1 MGSLVCEAKG
11 NMLIDNDM
19 SEQIKIQLP
28 DGSVREVAQGT
39 TPFDVAMSISP
50 RLAAAVVVARIRP
63 LTTPVVAGETAVEEA
78 DEAQTEAGMY
88 GSASELG
95 ERLVDLAAPLNEDV
109 ALELLKESDEAALK
123 VVRHSAAHV
132 MATAILELFPETKL
146 GHGPA
151 TDNGFF
157 YDVYRE
163 TPFTEDDLAA
173 IEKRMA
179 EVVARDETFV
189 REQESREMGLK
200 DYAEHGDF
208 MKVHFIE
215 RFTKPGDEI
224 SLYRNGKFVDFCRG
238 PHVPSTGRV
247 KAFKVT
253 SVAGAYWLGDEKN
266 QQLQRIYGTAFFN
279 AKDMDAHFKRLEEIK
294 ARDHRVLG
302 KQLDLFSIQEVAGA
316 GLIFWHPKGGLIR
329 KTMEDWMRDECIR
342 RGYEMVFTPH
352 IMRRELWK
360 VSGHEGFYSQNMYP
374 PMELDDAEYRLKPM
388 NCPGHILIY
397 KNSPKSY
404 RDLPQ
409 RYAELGNVYRY
420 ERSGTMHGL
429 LRVRGFTQDDA
440 HIFCTPE
447 QIESEIAACVEFAD
461 EVLKAFGFAEF
472 KVELSTW
479 DPKDQKSYVGSP
491 EHWETAVGS
500 LKKVLDAKAIPYREI
515 PGEAAF
521 YGPKIDIKLVDVL
534 GRLWQLSTVQFDFN
548 LPQRFEL
555 EYTGE
560 DGEKHRP
567 VMVHRALFGSVER
580 FFGVL
585 IEHYAG
591 AFPLWLAPVQVG
603 LVPISEKHVEYA
615 RAVKAKLEVAG
626 LRVELDARNEKMNAK
641 IREFT
646 LQKVPFVLVM
656 GDKEAEQREVNVRVR
671 GGGVQ
676 GTFPL
681 SEFIANA
688 TTLITRKELNLS
700 DTPKWHDAVLKAVQS
715 FPTDQFDLND
725 LYDLRDEFAS
735 IFPNNRHVNEK
746 LRQQLQ
752 TLRDEGIIQFLDNEG
767 NYKRIK

>member
-1 MGSLVCEAKG
+1 
-11 NMLIDNDM
+11 M
-19 SEQIKIQLP
+19 SQQIKVQLP
-28 DGSVREVAQGT
+28 DGSVREVARGT
-39 TPFDVAMSISP
+39 TPYDVAMSISP
-50 RLAAAVVVARIRP
+50 RLAGAVVVARIRP
-63 LTTPVVAGETAVEEA
+63 LAVPAPVGETAE
-78 DEAQTEAGMY
+78 DEATEAQSEAGMY
-88 GSASELG
+88 SSADEQG
-95 ERLVDLAAPLNEDV
+95 ERLVDLAAPLKEDV
-109 ALELLKESDEAALK
+109 ALELLKESDEASLK

-151 TDNGFF
+151 TDSGFF

-163 TPFTEDDLAA
+163 TPFSEADLAA
-173 IEKRMA
+173 IEARMA
-179 EVVARDETFV
+179 DVVARDEKFV
-189 REQESREMGLK
+189 RVEESREKGLT
-200 DYAEHGDF
+200 DYSAQGEF

-215 RFTKPGDEI
+215 KFTNYGDEI
-224 SLYRNGKFVDFCRG
+224 SLYKNGKFSDFCRG

-253 SVAGAYWLGDEKN
+253 SVAGAYWLGNEHN
-266 QQLQRIYGTAFFN
+266 QQLQRVYGTAFFN
-279 AKDMDAHFKRLEEIK
+279 SKDMEQHFKRLEEIK

-329 KTMEDWMRDECIR
+329 KTMEDWMREECIR

-360 VSGHEGFYSQNMYP
+360 VSGHEGFYSGNMYP

-440 HIFCTPE
+440 HIFCMPE
-447 QIESEIAACVEFAD
+447 QIEDEIAACVEFAD

-479 DPKDQKSYVGSP
+479 DPKDQKSYVGSA

-500 LKKVLDAKAIPYREI
+500 LKKVLDAKDIGYREI

-548 LPQRFEL
+548 LPERFEL

-560 DGEKHRP
+560 DGEKHQP

-603 LVPISEKHVEYA
+603 IVPISEKHLEYA
-615 RAVKAKLEVAG
+615 QSVKAKLEAAG

-646 LQKVPFVLVM
+646 MQKVPFVLVM
-656 GDKEAEQREVNVRVR
+656 GDKEAASEAVSVRTR
-671 GGGVQ
+671 GKG
-676 GTFPL
+676 
-681 SEFIANA
+681 
-688 TTLITRKELNLS
+688 
-700 DTPKWHDAVLKAVQS
+700 
-715 FPTDQFDLND
+715 
-725 LYDLRDEFAS
+725 
-735 IFPNNRHVNEK
+735 
-746 LRQQLQ
+746 
-752 TLRDEGIIQFLDNEG
+752 DEGSVALTQFIERATGLV
-767 NYKRIK
+767 KSRSASL

>member
-1 MGSLVCEAKG
+1 
-11 NMLIDNDM
+11 M
-19 SEQIKIQLP
+19 SEQTIKVQLP
-28 DGSVREVAQGT
+28 DGSVREVARGT
-39 TPFDVAMSISP
+39 TPYDVAMSISP

-63 LTTPVVAGETAVEEA
+63 LAVPAPAGETAE
-78 DEAQTEAGMY
+78 DEATEAQSEAGMY
-88 GSASELG
+88 SSSAEMG
-95 ERLVDLAAPLNEDV
+95 ERLVDLSAPLTEDV

-151 TDNGFF
+151 TDSGFF

-163 TPFTEDDLAA
+163 TPFSESDLAA
-173 IEKRMA
+173 IEARMA
-179 EVVARDETFV
+179 DVVARDEKFV
-189 REQESREMGLK
+189 REHEARDKGL
-200 DYAEHGDF
+200 AEYKSNGDF

-215 RFTKPGDEI
+215 RFTKSGDEI
-224 SLYRNGKFVDFCRG
+224 SLYKNGNFTDFCRG

-266 QQLQRIYGTAFFN
+266 QQLQRVYGTAFFN
-279 AKDMDAHFKRLEEIK
+279 SKDLDAHFKRLEEIK

-342 RGYEMVFTPH
+342 RGYDMVFTPH

-360 VSGHEGFYSQNMYP
+360 ISGHEGFYSQNMYP

-479 DPKDQKSYVGSP
+479 DPKDTKSYVGSP
-491 EHWETAVGS
+491 EHWNTAVAS
-500 LKKVLDAKAIPYREI
+500 LKKVLDEKKIPYREI

-548 LPQRFEL
+548 LPERFEL

-591 AFPLWLAPVQVG
+591 AFPMWLAPVQVG
-603 LVPISEKHVEYA
+603 IVPISEKHTEYA
-615 RAVKAKLEVAG
+615 QSVKAKIEAAG

-646 LQKVPFVLVM
+646 MQKVPFVLVM
-656 GDKEAEQREVNVRVR
+656 GDKEAASDAVSVRTRGKGDEGSVALTQFIERAKGLVASREV
-671 GGGVQ
+671 
-676 GTFPL
+676 
-681 SEFIANA
+681 
-688 TTLITRKELNLS
+688 
-700 DTPKWHDAVLKAVQS
+700 AV
-715 FPTDQFDLND
+715 
-725 LYDLRDEFAS
+725 
-735 IFPNNRHVNEK
+735 
-746 LRQQLQ
+746 
-752 TLRDEGIIQFLDNEG
+752 
-767 NYKRIK
+767 